1 MFTSVLGRYF
11 APTIL
16 LVGYPNL
23 SGVADSVGGQLR
35 GDKLCPFSGV
45 TDSGSLEE
53 GAGEQCSECVH
64 TELSHTVL
72 LWPRVGVCSKDVW
85 RIQRSVIVV

>member
-45 TDSGSLEE
+45 TDSG
-53 GAGEQCSECVH
+53 
-64 TELSHTVL
+64 
-72 LWPRVGVCSKDVW
+72 RVW
-85 RIQRSVIVV
+85 RKVPESNARSVFTQSCHTQYFSGRGLASAAKTCGEYSAA